1 MAQRKYRTAQGKTVD
16 FGAMLTNNETVPA
29 LGNMNVNAR
38 GDEIT
43 SDGTIVKSREEVMR
57 EYYKMNTT
65 VPEEA
70 PIPEGN
76 NAEVDVDI
84 PVDDWAD
91 WEPKS
96 EKPNDLE
103 QELEQQGVTV
113 KVLSDSN
120 ESQPEQSKTT
130 NIARMVEETA
140 EKPEPTGSL
149 ASSVASAKTV
159 TGVDKSKF
167 EKPAGLKRL

>member
-43 SDGTIVKSREEVMR
+43 PDGTIVKSREEVMR

-65 VPEEA
+65 IPEEA

-91 WEPKS
+91 WEPK
-96 EKPNDLE
+96 E
-103 QELEQQGVTV
+103 QAQPDTPQDPVAEDTAPE
-113 KVLSDSN
+113 
-120 ESQPEQSKTT
+120 ESQEQSKTT

-149 ASSVASAKTV
+149 ASSVASTKTV

>member
-1 MAQRKYRTAQGKTVD
+1 MAQRKYRTAQGKMVD
-16 FGAMLTNNETVPA
+16 FGAMLTNNELTPA

-38 GDEIT
+38 GDEIQ

-57 EYYKMNTT
+57 EYYKMNTP

-76 NAEVDVDI
+76 VASADDEI
-84 PVDDWAD
+84 AVDDWAD
-91 WEPKS
+91 WEPKQEVKTEAPVQEKVEEPVAEAS
-96 EKPNDLE
+96 E
-103 QELEQQGVTV
+103 
-113 KVLSDSN
+113 
-120 ESQPEQSKTT
+120 PEQSKGT

-140 EKPEPTGSL
+140 EKPAPTGSL
-149 ASSVASAKTV
+149 ASSVAGAKTV

-167 EKPAGLKRL
+167 EQPAGLKRL

>member
-38 GDEIT
+38 GDEIQ

-76 NAEVDVDI
+76 NAQVDEDVT
-84 PVDDWAD
+84 VDDWAD
-91 WEPKS
+91 WEPKQQAES
-96 EKPNDLE
+96 ETPAPVAVASEEPKKPE
-103 QELEQQGVTV
+103 
-113 KVLSDSN
+113 
-120 ESQPEQSKTT
+120 PT
-130 NIARMVEETA
+130 NISKMVEETA
-140 EKPEPTGSL
+140 DKPEPTGTL

-159 TGVDKSKF
+159 TGVDASKF

>member
-1 MAQRKYRTAQGKTVD
+1 MAQRKYRTAQGKMVD
-16 FGAMLTNNETVPA
+16 FGAMLTNNELTPA

-38 GDEIT
+38 GDEIQP
-43 SDGTIVKSREEVMR
+43 DGTIVKSREEVMR
-57 EYYKMNTT
+57 EYYKMNTP

-76 NAEVDVDI
+76 IATADQEV

-91 WEPKS
+91 WEPKTETQSQDQAQEPVS
-96 EKPNDLE
+96 EE
-103 QELEQQGVTV
+103 TE
-113 KVLSDSN
+113 
-120 ESQPEQSKTT
+120 PEQPKGT

-140 EKPEPTGSL
+140 DKPAPTGSL
-149 ASSVASAKTV
+149 ANSVASAKTV
-159 TGVDKSKF
+159 TGVDASKF

>member
-1 MAQRKYRTAQGKTVD
+1 MAQRKYRTAQGKMVD
-16 FGAMLTNNETVPA
+16 FGAMLTNNELTPA

-38 GDEIT
+38 GDEIE

-76 NAEVDVDI
+76 VASADEDI

-91 WEPKS
+91 WEPKQETQSS
-96 EKPNDLE
+96 EPVAE
-103 QELEQQGVTV
+103 ETE
-113 KVLSDSN
+113 
-120 ESQPEQSKTT
+120 PEQPKGT

-140 EKPEPTGSL
+140 DKPAPTGSL

-159 TGVDKSKF
+159 TGVDASKF

>member
-1 MAQRKYRTAQGKTVD
+1 MAQRKYRTAQGKMVD

-38 GDEIT
+38 GDEIQP
-43 SDGTIVKSREEVMR
+43 DGTIVKSREEVMR

-76 NAEVDVDI
+76 IASADEDI
-84 PVDDWAD
+84 PVDDWAE
-91 WEPKS
+91 WEPKTETQS
-96 EKPNDLE
+96 PEPVAEEKE
-103 QELEQQGVTV
+103 
-113 KVLSDSN
+113 
-120 ESQPEQSKTT
+120 PEQPKGT

-140 EKPEPTGSL
+140 DKPAPTGSL
-149 ASSVASAKTV
+149 ANSVASAKTV
-159 TGVDKSKF
+159 TGVDASKF

>member
-1 MAQRKYRTAQGKTVD
+1 
-16 FGAMLTNNETVPA
+16 MLTNNETVPA

-76 NAEVDVDI
+76 TAQVDVDI

-103 QELEQQGVTV
+103 QDLEQQGVTV

>member
-1 MAQRKYRTAQGKTVD
+1 
-16 FGAMLTNNETVPA
+16 MLLNNETVPA

-38 GDEIT
+38 GDEIE

-76 NAEVDVDI
+76 VASADEDI

-91 WEPKS
+91 WEPKQETQSS
-96 EKPNDLE
+96 EPVAE
-103 QELEQQGVTV
+103 ETE
-113 KVLSDSN
+113 
-120 ESQPEQSKTT
+120 PEQPKGT

-140 EKPEPTGSL
+140 DKPAPTGSL

-159 TGVDKSKF
+159 TGVDASKF

>member
-1 MAQRKYRTAQGKTVD
+1 MAQKKYRTAQGKMVD
-16 FGAMLTNNETVPA
+16 FGAMLTNNELTPA

-38 GDEIT
+38 GDEIQP
-43 SDGTIVKSREEVMR
+43 DGTIVKSREEVMR

-76 NAEVDVDI
+76 VAAADNDV

-91 WEPKS
+91 WEPK
-96 EKPNDLE
+96 
-103 QELEQQGVTV
+103 QEAPVEEAS
-113 KVLSDSN
+113 K
-120 ESQPEQSKTT
+120 PEQPKAT
-130 NIARMVEETA
+130 NVARMVEENA
-140 EKPEPTGSL
+140 DKPAPTGSL
-149 ASSVASAKTV
+149 ASSVADAKTV

-167 EKPAGLKRL
+167 EQPAGLKRL

>member
-1 MAQRKYRTAQGKTVD
+1 MAQRKYRTAQGKMVD
-16 FGAMLTNNETVPA
+16 FGAMLTNNELTPA

-38 GDEIT
+38 GDEIQP
-43 SDGTIVKSREEVMR
+43 DGTIVKSREEVMR
-57 EYYKMNTT
+57 EYYKMNTP

-76 NAEVDVDI
+76 IAAVDQDV

-91 WEPKS
+91 WEPKQEAPVQEKVEETVAEAS
-96 EKPNDLE
+96 E
-103 QELEQQGVTV
+103 
-113 KVLSDSN
+113 
-120 ESQPEQSKTT
+120 PEQPKGT

-140 EKPEPTGSL
+140 DKPAPTGSL

-159 TGVDKSKF
+159 TGVDASKF